1 MDRRPAY
8 YTYPQLWRLHVKDR
22 WYLNRSHKC
31 PVIFF
36 SGIIKRRFVR
46 DSITCIAACRFITQR
61 WFWSPF
67 SCWLLLLYAQNSCIT
82 RCVYVCSR
90 VLISSIAFARLYSR
104 GPYAFSLSFHHWMCY
119 SERFLSVL
127 LLSFPPVADI
137 LCRATRSTPAPAVAT
152 IKTSVGTYQY
162 RGCFQ
167 WEQPTNNS

>member
-46 DSITCIAACRFITQR
+46 DFIVCIAACRFITQR

-82 RCVYVCSR
+82 VDAYMFVHIINFQHSVRPSVFQRSVTRRGSSQCSCSPSHLS
-90 VLISSIAFARLYSR
+90 LIYYAGPQGVHPHPLWPPSRHLLGLTSTEVASS
-104 GPYAFSLSFHHWMCY
+104 
-119 SERFLSVL
+119 E
-127 LLSFPPVADI
+127 
-137 LCRATRSTPAPAVAT
+137 
-152 IKTSVGTYQY
+152 
-162 RGCFQ
+162 
-167 WEQPTNNS
+167 NNQLIIPK